1 MTEMSRRFKFF
12 LSSMLVIFLIA
23 GCIKAPEFPDIP
35 EIELLGLSNSRM
47 KQSAFNEDSTLVFLE
62 FTDGD
67 GDIGSNDSLNVFVK
81 DLRDNFIANRYR
93 IPYVPEAG
101 ANNGISGELTLTLYT
116 TCCTYPNG
124 QAPCT
129 PSDQFLF
136 DSISYEIY
144 IVDRAGN
151 ESNRIVTPRILLECN
166 TQ

>member
-1 MTEMSRRFKFF
+1 MIRNFKVL
-12 LSSMLVIFLIA
+12 LSLSLLISLVV

-47 KQSAFNEDSTLVFLE
+47 KQSAFNEDSTVVFIE

-67 GDIGSNDSLNVFVK
+67 GDIGSDDSLNVFVK
-81 DLRDNFIANRYR
+81 DLRDNFISNRFR

-101 ANNGISGELTLTLYT
+101 ANNGISGELSLTLYT